1 MLLDYSDHEIVEFL
15 EFGWPV
21 GYVKPDLLLT
31 TVRNHRSALIFFE
44 HTNDYIQKELSYN
57 ALVDPFERTI
67 FCTFVHRPLSSV
79 PKKDSTDRRTTMD

>member
-31 TVRNHRSALIFFE
+31 TVRNHRSALIFSE

-57 ALVDPFERTI
+57 ALVHELNTI
-67 FCTFVHRPLSSV
+67 SCKLWMCYPAQNLY
-79 PKKDSTDRRTTMD
+79 